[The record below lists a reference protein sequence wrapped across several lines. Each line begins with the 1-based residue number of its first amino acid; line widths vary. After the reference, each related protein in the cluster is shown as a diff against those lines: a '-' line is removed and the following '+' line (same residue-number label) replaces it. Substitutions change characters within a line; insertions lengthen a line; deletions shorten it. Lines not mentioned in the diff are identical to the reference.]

1 MAEGGFDPRD
11 ETTENTHLLQDKGD
25 DDDDDTNPWNNTD
38 LNQIPAP
45 SDIDSTHPFE
55 PGAASTPAGEQVPM
69 STRTTFPSEQQGAH
83 TEETSFITGDTQG
96 RRVITGD
103 TPPEALSYGNLL
115 TPEDQQKRLAFEIAK
130 LRKRF
135 PQLDQS
141 KAEKPLFFGKQQRNS
156 GLLVAP
162 GEGKGTEIRVFNKD
176 GSINQTFAKTNSDW
190 LGPSA
195 YTLLG
200 DRVRALRD
208 DRVELSNAERD
219 ESRLLSQHQQAT
231 NEATNL
237 NNRLERTRARITVL
251 EEGPGSIEEHRA
263 EIDRLKT
270 VESNLKTDLE
280 NLTKEAAALEKQRK
294 TQQANV
300 AKLKAQIATKTKERN
315 KLQAGLDSTKPLDE
329 LKQQADELNQHITE
343 DLRIVEDENTSP
355 SEREAA
361 RERLAERNEELEMVN
376 EEVGVRER
384 QKALAREGERD
395 LQEVRLDPAGCCP
408 GCGRGS

>member
-1 MAEGGFDPRD
+1 MTKAK
-11 ETTENTHLLQDKGD
+11 QK
-25 DDDDDTNPWNNTD
+25 NPF
-38 LNQIPAP
+38 
-45 SDIDSTHPFE
+45 S
-55 PGAASTPAGEQVPM
+55 
-69 STRTTFPSEQQGAH
+69 
-83 TEETSFITGDTQG
+83 
-96 RRVITGD
+96 
-103 TPPEALSYGNLL
+103 
-115 TPEDQQKRLAFEIAK
+115 LANK
-130 LRKRF
+130 K
-135 PQLDQS
+135 
-141 KAEKPLFFGKQQRNS
+141 RNS
-156 GLLVAP
+156 GLLVVP

-176 GSINQTFAKTNSDW
+176 GSINETFARTNSDW
-190 LGPSA
+190 FGPSTD
-195 YTLLG
+195 TLIAE
-200 DRVRALRD
+200 RVRALRD

-219 ESRLLSQHQQAT
+219 ESRFLSQHQQAT

-237 NNRLERTRARITVL
+237 NNRLERTRARIAAL
-251 EEGPGSIEEHRA
+251 E

-280 NLTKEAAALEKQRK
+280 NRTKEVAALEKQRK

-315 KLQAGLDSTKPLDE
+315 KLQAELDSTKPLDE

-361 RERLAERNEELEMVN
+361 RERLAERKEELEMVN
-376 EEVGVRER
+376 EEIGVRER
-384 QKALAREGERD
+384 QRPLLERVERD